1 MRCFYLDSDNK
12 MIFRCLALLL
22 FCFVAT
28 AAQAEEINESY
39 AFAQLG
45 EPKYAV
51 DFTHF
56 DYANPAAPKGGSVT
70 LSAIGTYDNFNR
82 FASRGNPAQG
92 TDTLYDSLF
101 VNSEDE
107 VGSYYPLIAE
117 FARYPDSYRWVEVT
131 LNPQA
136 RFHDG
141 SPITAEDVAFTFNKF
156 MTQGVPQFRVFYKGV
171 TAKAIS
177 RLTARFE
184 LPTGNKD
191 MMLSLLTLSVFPEKF
206 WKDHNLG
213 EPLPAPPP
221 GSGPYRVTAYK
232 VGQSVTWSRVK
243 DYWAANLPVNKGRFN
258 FDTLRY
264 DYYLDDNVAFEAFKA
279 GAFDLRAE
287 GSAKKWATQYRGRN
301 FENQFI
307 VKDEKPNTVTTAS
320 NWLAFNVQK
329 PLFADRRVREALSL
343 SFDFEW
349 MNKALFY
356 NSYKRTQSYFQN
368 TDYAATGY
376 PDAKELEILAP
387 FKGKI
392 PDEVFS
398 QIYQP
403 AKTDGSGY
411 DRANLLKATE
421 LLKQAGWTLRNQRL
435 VNASGQPFTFELLLR
450 SGGNDQWVLPF
461 QHNLARLGIG
471 LVIRQVDS
479 SQYLARMRKSDF
491 DMLVSPYPAVP
502 YPDSSLQMYWASAYI
517 NSTYN
522 RPHVASPVIDR
533 LIEQINQH
541 QGDQKA
547 LLPLG
552 RALDRV
558 LLWNYY
564 MIPMWYGA
572 SDRYA
577 YWDKFSMPA
586 TRPTYSL
593 GFDSWWYDVN
603 KAAQLPAQRR

>member
-1 MRCFYLDSDNK
+1 
-12 MIFRCLALLL
+12 MILRWFALIVFSL
-22 FCFVAT
+22 T
-28 AAQAEEINESY
+28 IQAAQAEKINESY

-45 EPKYAV
+45 EPKYAT
-51 DFTHF
+51 DFSHY
-56 DYANPAAPKGGSVT
+56 DYANPAAPKGGSIT

-82 FASRGNPAQG
+82 FSSRGNPGVG

-136 RFHDG
+136 RFQDG
-141 SPITAEDVAFTFNKF
+141 SPITAEDVAFTFSKF
-156 MTQGVPQFRVFYKGV
+156 MTEGVPQFRVFYKGV
-171 TAKAIS
+171 TARAIS
-177 RLTARFE
+177 RLTVRFE
-184 LPTGNKD
+184 QPASDRDK
-191 MMLSLLTLSVFPEKF
+191 MLSLLSLPVFPEKF
-206 WKDHNLG
+206 WKNHNLG
-213 EPLPAPPP
+213 EPLPSPPP
-221 GSGPYRVTAYK
+221 ASGPWRITRYK
-232 VGQSVTWSRVK
+232 VGQSITYSRVK

-279 GAFDLRAE
+279 GAFDFRSE
-287 GSAKKWATQYRGRN
+287 SSAKKWATQYQGQN
-301 FENQFI
+301 FDKGFI
-307 VKDEKPNTVTTAS
+307 VQDEKPNTVTTAS
-320 NWLAFNVQK
+320 SWLAFNVQK
-329 PLFADRRVREALSL
+329 PQFSDRRIREAISL
-343 SFDFEW
+343 VFDFEW

-356 NSYKRTQSYFQN
+356 GAYKRTGSYFQN
-368 TDYAATGY
+368 TEYAAAGY
-376 PDAKELEILAP
+376 PEAKELEILAP

-398 QIYQP
+398 QIYRP
-403 AKTDGSGY
+403 SHTDGSGY
-411 DRANLLKATE
+411 DRTHLLNALN
-421 LLKQAGWTLRNQRL
+421 LLKQAGWELKNQQL
-435 VNASGQPFTFELLLR
+435 VNVKTGAAFNFELMMR

-461 QHNLARLGIG
+461 QHNLARLGIK
-471 LVIRQVDS
+471 LNIRQVDS
-479 SQYLARMRKSDF
+479 SQYLARLRKSDF
-491 DMLVSPYPAVP
+491 DMVVSPYPAMP
-502 YPDSSLQMYWASAYI
+502 FPDSNLQIYWATAYI
-517 NSTYN
+517 NSSYN
-522 RPHVASPVIDR
+522 RPHVSNPVIDE
-533 LIEQINQH
+533 LVNQINQH

-564 MIPMWYGA
+564 MIPMWYNA
-572 SDRYA
+572 NDRYA
-577 YWDKFSMPA
+577 YWNKFSMPT

>member
-1 MRCFYLDSDNK
+1 
-12 MIFRCLALLL
+12 MIFRWVAMLL
-22 FCFVAT
+22 FCCAT
-28 AAQAEEINESY
+28 TTARAENIHESY
-39 AFAQLG
+39 AFAQMG

-51 DFTHF
+51 NFTHF
-56 DYANPAAPKGGSVT
+56 DYANPAAPKGGSAT
-70 LSAIGTYDNFNR
+70 LATIGTYDNFNR

-92 TDTLYDSLF
+92 TDMLYDPLF
-101 VNSEDE
+101 VSSEDE
-107 VGSYYPLIAE
+107 VDSYYPLIAE

-131 LNPQA
+131 LNPRA

-141 SPITAEDVAFTFNKF
+141 TPITAADVAFTFAKL
-156 MTQGVPQFRVFYKGV
+156 MQQGVPQFRVFYKGI
-171 TAKAIS
+171 TAKVIAP
-177 RLTARFE
+177 LTVRYE
-184 LPTGNKD
+184 LPTGSKD
-191 MMLSLLTLSVFPEKF
+191 MMLSLLSLPVFPQNF
-206 WKDHNLG
+206 WKDHDLS
-213 EPLPAPPP
+213 EPLSTPPP
-221 GSGPYRVTAYK
+221 GSGPYRVSAYK

-243 DYWAANLPVNKGRFN
+243 DYWAADLPVNRGRFN

-279 GAFDLRAE
+279 GAFDFRAE
-287 GSAKKWATQYRGRN
+287 GAAKKWATQYRGRN
-301 FENQFI
+301 FDNHFI

-329 PLFADRRVREALSL
+329 PLFTDRRVREAMSL
-343 SFDFEW
+343 AFDFEW

-356 NSYKRTQSYFQN
+356 GAYQRTRSYFQN

-398 QIYQP
+398 QIYRP
-403 AKTDGSGY
+403 PHTDGSGY
-411 DRANLLKATE
+411 DRGNLLKATS
-421 LLKQAGWTLRNQRL
+421 LLQQAGWTLKNQRL

-461 QHNLARLGIG
+461 QHNLARLGIT

-479 SQYLARMRKSDF
+479 SQFLARVRKSDF
-491 DMLVSPYPAVP
+491 DMLVSPYPAIP
-502 YPDSSLQMYWASAYI
+502 YPDNNLQLYWSSNYV

-522 RPHVASPVIDR
+522 RPHVTNPVIDQ
-533 LIEQINQH
+533 LLAQINQH
-541 QGDQKA
+541 QSDEAA

-564 MIPMWYGA
+564 MIPMWYSA
-572 SDRYA
+572 SNRYA
-577 YWDKFSMPA
+577 WWDKFSMA
-586 TRPTYSL
+586 AERPTYSL

-603 KAAQLPAQRR
+603 KAAQLPAQHR

>member
-1 MRCFYLDSDNK
+1 
-12 MIFRCLALLL
+12 MIFRWLTLLL
-22 FCFVAT
+22 FCFVTA
-28 AAQAEEINESY
+28 AAQADEINESY

-51 DFTHF
+51 NFTHF

-92 TDTLYDSLF
+92 TDTLYDTLF

-107 VGSYYPLIAE
+107 AGSYYPLIAE
-117 FARYPDSYRWVEVT
+117 FARYPNSYRWVEVT

-136 RFHDG
+136 RFQDG

-156 MTQGVPQFRVFYKGV
+156 MTEGVPQFRVFYKGV

-184 LPTGNKD
+184 LPVGNKD
-191 MMLSLLTLSVFPEKF
+191 MMLSLLASPVFPKKF
-206 WKDHNLG
+206 WQDHNLS
-213 EPLPAPPP
+213 EPLPTPPP
-221 GSGPYRVTAYK
+221 GSGPYRVSAYK
-232 VGQSVTWSRVK
+232 MGQSVTWTRVK

-279 GAFDLRAE
+279 GAFDFRAE

-301 FENQFI
+301 FENNYI
-307 VKDEKPNTVTTAS
+307 IKDEKPNTVATAS
-320 NWLAFNVQK
+320 TWLAFNVQK
-329 PLFADRRVREALSL
+329 PLFADRRVREAISL

-356 NSYKRTQSYFQN
+356 GSYKRTQSYFQN

-376 PDAKELEILAP
+376 PEAKELEILAP

-392 PDEVFS
+392 PDEAFS
-398 QIYQP
+398 QIFQP
-403 AKTDGSGY
+403 SHTDGSGY
-411 DRANLLKATE
+411 DRANLLKATA
-421 LLKQAGWTLRNQRL
+421 LLQQAGWTLKNQRL
-435 VNASGQPFTFELLLR
+435 VDKNGRPFTFEMLLR

-461 QHNLARLGIG
+461 QHSLARLGIT
-471 LVIRQVDS
+471 LNIRQVDS
-479 SQYLARMRKSDF
+479 SQYLARLRKSDF
-491 DMLVSPYPAVP
+491 DMLASPYPAMP
-502 YPDSSLQMYWASAYI
+502 YPDSGLQMYWSSTYI

-522 RPHVASPVIDR
+522 RPHVASPVIDQ

-541 QGDQKA
+541 QGDEKA

-577 YWDKFSMPA
+577 YWDKFSMPT

>member
-1 MRCFYLDSDNK
+1 
-12 MIFRCLALLL
+12 MIFRWVAMLL
-22 FCFVAT
+22 FCCAT
-28 AAQAEEINESY
+28 TTARAENIHESY
-39 AFAQLG
+39 AFAQMG

-51 DFTHF
+51 NFTHF
-56 DYANPAAPKGGSVT
+56 DYANPAAPKGGSAT
-70 LSAIGTYDNFNR
+70 LATIGTYDNFNR

-92 TDTLYDSLF
+92 TDMLYDPLF
-101 VNSEDE
+101 VSSEDE
-107 VGSYYPLIAE
+107 VDSYYPLIAE

-131 LNPQA
+131 LNPRA

-141 SPITAEDVAFTFNKF
+141 TPITAADVAFTFAKL
-156 MTQGVPQFRVFYKGV
+156 MQQGVPQFRVFCKGI
-171 TAKAIS
+171 TAKVIAP
-177 RLTARFE
+177 LTVRYE
-184 LPTGNKD
+184 LPTGSKD
-191 MMLSLLTLSVFPEKF
+191 MMLSLLSLPVFPQNF
-206 WKDHNLG
+206 WKDHDLS
-213 EPLPAPPP
+213 EPLSTPPP
-221 GSGPYRVTAYK
+221 GSGPYRVSAYK

-243 DYWAANLPVNKGRFN
+243 DYWAADLPVNRGRFN

-279 GAFDLRAE
+279 GAFDFRAE
-287 GSAKKWATQYRGRN
+287 GAAKKWATQYRGRN
-301 FENQFI
+301 FDNHFI

-329 PLFADRRVREALSL
+329 PLFTDRRVREAMSL
-343 SFDFEW
+343 AFDFEW

-356 NSYKRTQSYFQN
+356 GAYQRTRSYFQN

-398 QIYQP
+398 QIYRP
-403 AKTDGSGY
+403 PHTDGSGY
-411 DRANLLKATE
+411 DRGNLLKATS
-421 LLKQAGWTLRNQRL
+421 LLQQAGWTLKNQRL

-461 QHNLARLGIG
+461 QHNLARLGIT

-479 SQYLARMRKSDF
+479 SQFLARVRKSDF
-491 DMLVSPYPAVP
+491 DMLVSPYPAIP
-502 YPDSSLQMYWASAYI
+502 YPDNNLQLYWSSNYV

-522 RPHVASPVIDR
+522 RPHVTNPVIDQ
-533 LIEQINQH
+533 LLAQINQH
-541 QGDQKA
+541 QSDEAA

-564 MIPMWYGA
+564 MIPMWYSA
-572 SDRYA
+572 SNRYA
-577 YWDKFSMPA
+577 WWDKFSMA
-586 TRPTYSL
+586 AERPTYSL

-603 KAAQLPAQRR
+603 KAAQLPAQHR